1 MKQKIAVDHRGLQ
14 AIVRERGE
22 VTLLDELVQN
32 ALDTDATEVTV
43 EITSPS
49 NNRVR
54 VVVTDND
61 PVGVPN
67 LDDLNTLFAPSLK
80 RGDPSKRGFMNVG
93 EKLAVAYAVNGEIIS
108 TSGSR
113 IVTVDEVK
121 VGRKRTKVGTVV
133 DLTFPL
139 SKAVMAK
146 MLDRAHRYLIGDSV
160 KFTVNGEVVPSAAPT
175 KTTKTT
181 LGRYV
186 EKDGDMRI
194 SQLVTQ
200 LDLYELEGR
209 LPTVYVLG
217 IPVEVVEDLPYS
229 VDVRG
234 RLKADMKRDQI
245 PATELHRIKV
255 AVADLIAEELTH
267 QDVTG
272 WARETMADASDA
284 VVQRIVT
291 ETYGPNPMVPSVTDH
306 QANLRAVE
314 EGRTLIPSR
323 AFSAA
328 ERERFRAVQVAVPTF
343 APVTSTEYGDT
354 AKGLLTDAIPEAK
367 WTKDASHVVDYARDL
382 FAHLFPGKTLAV
394 TIYGGKQGDCIAAMG
409 RDGDTARLSLNQGD
423 VGWGWFAPSNTR
435 AVVGTLIHEF
445 AHFEADGHGHSYRWG
460 CACADI
466 GARAA
471 LWGKLP

>member
-1 MKQKIAVDHRGLQ
+1 M
-14 AIVRERGE
+14 
-22 VTLLDELVQN
+22 QN
-32 ALDTDATEVTV
+32 ALDTDATEITV

-67 LDDLNTLFAPSLK
+67 LDDLTTLFAPSLK

-113 IVTVDEVK
+113 IVMTDEVK
-121 VGRKRTKVGTVV
+121 VGRKRREVGTMV

-146 MLDRAHRYLIGDSV
+146 MLDRAHCYLIGSGV
-160 KFTVNGEVVPSAAPT
+160 TFTVNGKVVPSAAPV
-175 KTTKTT
+175 KKTKTT

-186 EKDGDMRI
+186 AKDGDMQI

-200 LDLYELEGR
+200 LDLYELEGQW
-209 LPTVYVLG
+209 PTVYVLG

-245 PATELHRIKV
+245 PARELHRIKV

-314 EGRTLIPSR
+314 EGRNLIPSR

-328 ERERFRAVQVAVPTF
+328 ERERFREVQAAVPTF

-354 AKGLLTDAIPEAK
+354 AKGLLDEPIPESEWPMPAK
-367 WTKDASHVVDYARDL
+367 VAVVYAREM
-382 FAHLFPGKTLAV
+382 FKFLFPACTLTV
-394 TIYGGKQGDCIAAMG
+394 TIYGGKRGDCIAAMG
-409 RDGDTARLSLNQGD
+409 RDGSVGHLSLNQGD
-423 VGWGWFAPSNTR
+423 VGWPWFTDIV
-435 AVVGTLIHEF
+435 AVTQTLIHEF

-460 CACADI
+460 CACAEI
-466 GARAA
+466 GGKVTV
-471 LWGKLP
+471 WGRLP